1 MNKDQLF
8 LEKAVELAIENKT
21 KGARPFAA
29 ILVYNDEIVSTG
41 VNNMLGSFD
50 PSSHA
55 EMEAIRK
62 FTMNH
67 KNLDLT
73 GYKIYASGQ
82 PCPMCLAVMAMTN
95 INDIFYAFD
104 NPDATPFNLS
114 SQKIYDKLGIKDT
127 SAFKMKKII
136 TKFDVKQI
144 YA

>member
-1 MNKDQLF
+1 M
-8 LEKAVELAIENKT
+8 AIENKT

-29 ILVYNDEIVSTG
+29 VLVYNDEIFSTG

-62 FTMNH
+62 FTMNN

-82 PCPMCLAVMAMTN
+82 PCPM
-95 INDIFYAFD
+95 
-104 NPDATPFNLS
+104 
-114 SQKIYDKLGIKDT
+114 
-127 SAFKMKKII
+127 
-136 TKFDVKQI
+136 
-144 YA
+144 